1 MKSSKYK
8 KDKEKRQESFSFL
21 AVELNSFEKEN
32 DLLNLPEVTK
42 AIQKHDSAV
51 KIELTAI
58 LYFVG
63 IYFA

>member
-32 DLLNLPEVTK
+32 DLPDVTK
-42 AIQKHDSAV
+42 AIQKHDIAV

>member
-8 KDKEKRQESFSFL
+8 TDKEKRQESFSFL

-32 DLLNLPEVTK
+32 DLLDLPDVTK
-42 AIQKHDSAV
+42 VIQNHDIAV

-63 IYFA
+63 ICFA